1 MHMRSIFILTLLTIL
16 VSCETQIKFES
27 RKWRE
32 LQDFNNYPS
41 RELML
46 RDIVDNRKF
55 IGFSFDQ
62 IIDSLGQPTALE
74 NAQLFYSI
82 KTEYGSDIDPVYTKD
97 LVLTI
102 DQDSIVT
109 YINVKEWRK

>member
-16 VSCETQIKFES
+16 VSCETQIKFDS
-27 RKWRE
+27 RKWKE
-32 LQDFNNYPS
+32 LQDFDNYPY

-46 RDIVDNRKF
+46 HDMVDNRKF

-82 KTEYGSDIDPVYTKD
+82 KAEYGSDIDPVYAKD

-109 YINVKEWRK
+109 HINVKEWRK